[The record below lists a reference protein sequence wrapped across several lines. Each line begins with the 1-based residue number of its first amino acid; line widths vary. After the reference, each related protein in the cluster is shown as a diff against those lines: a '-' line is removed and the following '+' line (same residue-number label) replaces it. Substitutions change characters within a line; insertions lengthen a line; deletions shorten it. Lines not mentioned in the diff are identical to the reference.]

1 MLHQSPVDNDDNIEQ
16 WIKEDIDIVCTQVY
30 RDENNGTMNA
40 STNFNLGEAYYQR
53 SISVIEQRL
62 AQGGRRLGALLNR
75 LAKKRP
81 EKPSAKKEKLCTGTI
96 VLIAVLAAEG
106 VLAII
111 VGILLL
117 VKSKNKS
124 SGSMSL
130 NTFSEKT

>member
-1 MLHQSPVDNDDNIEQ
+1 
-16 WIKEDIDIVCTQVY
+16 
-30 RDENNGTMNA
+30 MNA

-106 VLAII
+106 VLAIV

-117 VKSKNKS
+117 VKSRNKS
-124 SGSMSL
+124 SGSISL